1 MWKMPFLSSGRKRIT
16 HEKPNT
22 ISVDDI
28 REQLVGDVQIKPYQ
42 SKYKIYIVPD
52 AEKMN
57 VQAQNALLKT
67 IEEPPAYAVILFLTT
82 NASSFLPTILSR
94 CVVLNMKPVPDQE
107 VRRYL
112 MEHVEVPDYQADIAV
127 AFAQG
132 NIGKAVKLATSEYF
146 NEIKNAAL
154 HILKNAPRMDISE
167 ISAAV
172 KGISEYKVDIQDYLD
187 IMAVWYRDVLYFK
200 ATRDADGIIFRDQL
214 VSIQE
219 QTSNCSYEG
228 AVPDYTGEHHRM
240 IKIIGVR
247 FRNAGKIYY
256 FDPKKLP
263 VKKGDHVIVETARG
277 IEYGSVVADPRDVTD
292 DQVVQPLKPVI
303 RIANADDHARAQ
315 RNKEKEKEAF
325 RICLEKIHKHK
336 LEMKLIDTEYTFDNN
351 KVLFYFTA
359 DGRIDFRELVKDL
372 ASVFKTRIEL
382 RQIGVRDETK
392 IVGGVGICGRELCCH
407 TFLSEFAP
415 VSIKMAKEQNLSLNP
430 TKISGVCGRLMCCLK
445 NEEDTY
451 EYLNSRL
458 PGIGD
463 RVVADDG
470 LKGEVQSVNVLR
482 QLVKVIVDVQDE
494 KEIREYKVEQLKFKP
509 RRKKEKLNLNE
520 KELKELKA
528 LEKDEGKSKL
538 DDN

>member
-1 MWKMPFLSSGRKRIT
+1 MLIKIDFQSDEALYIQLRNQIILGIATSTLHEGDVLPSVRQLAEDIGINMHTVNKAYSVLRQEGFVTIDRRRGQAESGNHPDIIRIT

-214 VSIQE
+214 ISIQE

-228 AVPDYTGEHHRM
+228 VEEILEALRKAKDRLNANVNFDLTMELLFLT
-240 IKIIGVR
+240 IKENI
-247 FRNAGKIYY
+247 
-256 FDPKKLP
+256 
-263 VKKGDHVIVETARG
+263 
-277 IEYGSVVADPRDVTD
+277 
-292 DQVVQPLKPVI
+292 
-303 RIANADDHARAQ
+303 
-315 RNKEKEKEAF
+315 
-325 RICLEKIHKHK
+325 
-336 LEMKLIDTEYTFDNN
+336 TE
-351 KVLFYFTA
+351 
-359 DGRIDFRELVKDL
+359 
-372 ASVFKTRIEL
+372 
-382 RQIGVRDETK
+382 
-392 IVGGVGICGRELCCH
+392 
-407 TFLSEFAP
+407 
-415 VSIKMAKEQNLSLNP
+415 
-430 TKISGVCGRLMCCLK
+430 
-445 NEEDTY
+445 
-451 EYLNSRL
+451 
-458 PGIGD
+458 
-463 RVVADDG
+463 
-470 LKGEVQSVNVLR
+470 
-482 QLVKVIVDVQDE
+482 
-494 KEIREYKVEQLKFKP
+494 
-509 RRKKEKLNLNE
+509 
-520 KELKELKA
+520 
-528 LEKDEGKSKL
+528 
-538 DDN
+538 